1 MAIAKKTEERPVKNT
16 TECARQ
22 VINFSTIERT
32 DRFDK
37 PNFDPEKFIEKL
49 VISSPKL
56 EAMLRKIEEL
66 DRQDYLIHRKLYKH
80 FIFTDIRKGGAKII
94 ASGMIAAG
102 YIPVIKPKGSRIVLD
117 HQALAQKSDS
127 KFALL
132 SSTAVWN
139 ASVTT
144 QSAKEILAA
153 FNKRPDNIFGKDIR
167 FIVLD
172 SGYKEGV
179 DLFDVKYC
187 HIFEQQKSDADITQA
202 IGRGT
207 RFCGQSGLK
216 FPWFLQVFNYKSI
229 KNNDF
234 LTNLKNKLLLR
245 KEKDI
250 YKTLQE
256 RDQTLNK
263 RIVTESAFTEL
274 LKENAVD
281 TLLTQNVSRSIKN
294 TNRELAI
301 TGAVIASTALVGGLI
316 YNRNHP
322 KN

>member
-1 MAIAKKTEERPVKNT
+1 MVISKKIEERPVKNT

-132 SSTAVWN
+132 SSTAVWD
-139 ASVTT
+139 ATVTT
-144 QSAKEILAA
+144 QSAKEILSA

-281 TLLTQNVSRSIKN
+281 ALLTQNVSNSIKN
-294 TNRELAI
+294 TNKELAI

-316 YNRNHP
+316 YNRNQP